1 MDVTDGA
8 LRLGVLYD
16 LLGRTH
22 HEDMRTIT
30 VDQFMRRYG
39 VDRAQAQRVR
49 QAALGLLAQ
58 FPEPRNERRDDNLAL
73 LGWAGGLHEIGMT
86 ISHSGYHKHSAYI
99 ATHADMPGF
108 SKTDQA
114 RLATLLLGHAG
125 KLGKLSGSG
134 KFLDWRMLF
143 SLRLA
148 FVLCRRR
155 ADEPLPEITVGQ
167 RSDALDEGFEV
178 RLPKA
183 WIEANPLVEY
193 SLAQE
198 ADEWERIGKRYKVVY
213 A

>member
-1 MDVTDGA
+1 M
-8 LRLGVLYD
+8 
-16 LLGRTH
+16 
-22 HEDMRTIT
+22 
-30 VDQFMRRYG
+30 F
-39 VDRAQAQRVR
+39 
-49 QAALGLLAQ
+49 
-58 FPEPRNERRDDNLAL
+58 
-73 LGWAGGLHEIGMT
+73 LGWAASLHEIGLS

-114 RLATLLLGHAG
+114 RLAALLLGHAG

-155 ADEPLPEITVGQ
+155 SDAPLPDIRVSQ

-178 RLPKA
+178 RVPKT

-198 ADEWERIGKRYKVVY
+198 ADEWQRVGKRYKVVY